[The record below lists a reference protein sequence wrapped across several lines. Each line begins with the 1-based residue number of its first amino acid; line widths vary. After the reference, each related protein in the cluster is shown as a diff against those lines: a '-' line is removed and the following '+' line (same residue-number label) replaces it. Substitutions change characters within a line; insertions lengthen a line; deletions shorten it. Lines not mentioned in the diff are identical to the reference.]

1 MKLVDT
7 PTQVPSGIPFGAIW
21 RSRSFNSYQI
31 FHDLGDADCI
41 SPRHGHQPT
50 PPPSRTVYKC
60 EVGGKVHYS
69 DSPCVGAQKVD
80 VTPTRGLN
88 KSTGRELT
96 GSDVRREVFREQ
108 LSDAVRPITGMNA
121 QQLDQAGRRM
131 KLSSEAQV
139 ACLQLDQALPLAE
152 QAAQGASALKAQQL
166 ELFKLRKRYRELG

>member
-1 MKLVDT
+1 MAKKLLT
-7 PTQVPSGIPFGAIW
+7 LALLTASAHALAT
-21 RSRSFNSYQI
+21 N
-31 FHDLGDADCI
+31 L
-41 SPRHGHQPT
+41 

-80 VTPTRGLN
+80 VTPTRGMN

-139 ACLQLDQALPLAE
+139 ACRQLDQALPLAE
-152 QAAQGASALKAQQL
+152 QAERTAQGASALKAQQL
-166 ELFKLRKRYRELG
+166 ELFKLRKRYRELGCD

>member
-1 MKLVDT
+1 MNKRFVIVAMLT
-7 PTQVPSGIPFGAIW
+7 ASVPAIAT
-21 RSRSFNSYQI
+21 N
-31 FHDLGDADCI
+31 L
-41 SPRHGHQPT
+41 

-60 EVGGKVHYS
+60 EVDGKVHYS

-80 VTPTRGLN
+80 VTPTRGMN

-96 GSDVRREVFREQ
+96 GSDVRREVFRDQ

-139 ACLQLDQALPLAE
+139 ACRQLDQALPLAE
-152 QAAQGASALKAQQL
+152 QAERAAQGSSALKAQQL
-166 ELFKLRKRYRELG
+166 ELFKLRKRYRELGCD

>member
-1 MKLVDT
+1 M
-7 PTQVPSGIPFGAIW
+7 
-21 RSRSFNSYQI
+21 
-31 FHDLGDADCI
+31 
-41 SPRHGHQPT
+41 
-50 PPPSRTVYKC
+50 
-60 EVGGKVHYS
+60 HYS

-80 VTPTRGLN
+80 VTPTRGMS

-139 ACLQLDQALPLAE
+139 ACRQLDQALPLAE
-152 QAAQGASALKAQQL
+152 QAERAAQGSSALKAQQL
-166 ELFKLRKRYRELG
+166 ELFKLRKRYRELGCE